1 MELLEL
7 KKQIHDAIDLED
19 DEERLLDYFRFIKTE
34 SFWDSLS
41 ISDKNELV
49 YLAENKDKLKWIDHE
64 TVKESHKKWL
74 SK

>member
-7 KKQIHDAIDLED
+7 KRQLHDAIDLEE

-34 SFWDSLS
+34 SFWDNLS
-41 ISDKNELV
+41 DADKNELIH
-49 YLAENKDKLKWIDHE
+49 LAENKDKIQWIDHE

>member
-7 KKQIHDAIDLED
+7 KRQLHDAIDLEE

-34 SFWDSLS
+34 SFWDNLS
-41 ISDKNELV
+41 DADKNELIH
-49 YLAENKDKLKWIDHE
+49 LAENKDKIKWIDHE